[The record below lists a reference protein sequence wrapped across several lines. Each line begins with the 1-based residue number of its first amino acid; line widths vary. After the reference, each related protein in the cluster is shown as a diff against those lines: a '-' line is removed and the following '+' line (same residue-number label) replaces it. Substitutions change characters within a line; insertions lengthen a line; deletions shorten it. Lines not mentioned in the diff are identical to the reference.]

1 MCYAISMWKLE
12 VFVKD
17 LTDITYPTIDR
28 INYEGFASRAEAE
41 AKIMEFWDKRTDTVG
56 FTFYLIAPWGN
67 VFPVD
72 LFPEIFLDITPVLY
86 SR

>member
-1 MCYAISMWKLE
+1 MWKLE

-17 LTDITYPTIDR
+17 LRSIKYPTIGRMDFD
-28 INYEGFASRAEAE
+28 GFASRAAAE
-41 AKIMEFWDKRTDTVG
+41 NKIMEFWDKKTDTVG

-72 LFPEIFLDITPVLY
+72 LFPEIFLDVTPVLY
-86 SR
+86 DYEGQY